1 MKGRRHQSGRF
12 LGLVCALVATCVV
25 VLLAGCA
32 DLSHPNM
39 VGIVER
45 YVGSW
50 ELNSGTFDEGEVSEE
65 DYQEMVDT
73 LDMHATLDLDSK
85 GNLLVDAF
93 GSQQTGTWMMDDE
106 TTLIL
111 TLDGEDAEAVLEDDL
126 LTLTYEGE
134 SLSFEKVSDT
144 PDMDRDPSENA
155 GRGAE
160 VLGLGED
167 AEDADDP
174 DDPEDVATPEQD
186 VEEEYV
192 EEEYGDLSELV
203 EGLFS
208 DVMFDWSEA
217 YVQGV
222 SETAS
227 LDVAICDDDVACI
240 RVVGLGEDSEGD
252 TGYLLE
258 IENRTAVP
266 FAALNLDTTLD
277 GADVY
282 DYATLG
288 CPVRAGEMARA
299 FFYFEREACVVTPES
314 ACEFTVLLLS
324 EEGEFVGYYQASV

>member
-1 MKGRRHQSGRF
+1 MKGHRHQNGRF
-12 LGLVCALVATCVV
+12 LALTRALVATFIV
-25 VLLAGCA
+25 VLLSGCT
-32 DLSHPNM
+32 DLSHPDM

-50 ELNSGTFDEGEVSEE
+50 ELNSGTFDGGEVSEE

-73 LDMHATLDLDSK
+73 LDMHTTLDLDSE

-167 AEDADDP
+167 V
-174 DDPEDVATPEQD
+174 DDPEDVEDPDDVATPEQD
-186 VEEEYV
+186 VEG
-192 EEEYGDLSELV
+192 EYGDLSELV

-217 YVQGV
+217 YVQSV
-222 SETAS
+222 TETAP

-258 IENRTAVP
+258 IENRTATP

-277 GADVY
+277 GVDVY

-288 CPVRAGEMARA
+288 CPVRAGETARA

-314 ACEFTVLLLS
+314 ACEFSVLLLS

>member
-1 MKGRRHQSGRF
+1 M
-12 LGLVCALVATCVV
+12 
-25 VLLAGCA
+25 
-32 DLSHPNM
+32 M
-39 VGIVER
+39 GIVER

-73 LDMHATLDLDSK
+73 LDMHTTLDLDSE

-144 PDMDRDPSENA
+144 PNMDRDPSENA

-167 AEDADDP
+167 V
-174 DDPEDVATPEQD
+174 DDPEDVEDPDDVATPEQD
-186 VEEEYV
+186 VEG
-192 EEEYGDLSELV
+192 EYGDLSELV

-217 YVQGV
+217 YVQSV
-222 SETAS
+222 TETAS

-277 GADVY
+277 GVDVY

-288 CPVRAGEMARA
+288 CPVRAGETARA

>member
-1 MKGRRHQSGRF
+1 MKGHRHQGGRF
-12 LGLVCALVATCVV
+12 LALTRALVATFIV
-25 VLLAGCA
+25 VLLSGCA
-32 DLSHPNM
+32 DLSHPDM

-65 DYQEMVDT
+65 DYREMVDT
-73 LDMHATLDLDSK
+73 LDMHTTLDLDSE

-160 VLGLGED
+160 VLGLGDDLED
-167 AEDADDP
+167 VDDLEDPEDP
-174 DDPEDVATPEQD
+174 DDVATPEQD
-186 VEEEYV
+186 VEG
-192 EEEYGDLSELV
+192 EYGDLSGLV

-217 YVQGV
+217 YVQSV
-222 SETAS
+222 TETAP

-258 IENRTAVP
+258 IENRTATP

-277 GADVY
+277 GVDVY

-288 CPVRAGEMARA
+288 CPVRAGETARA

-314 ACEFTVLLLS
+314 VCEFSVLLLS

>member
-1 MKGRRHQSGRF
+1 MKGHRHQNGRF
-12 LGLVCALVATCVV
+12 LALTRALVATFIV
-25 VLLAGCA
+25 VLLSGCT
-32 DLSHPNM
+32 DLSHPGM

-73 LDMHATLDLDSK
+73 LDMHTTLDLDSE

-106 TTLIL
+106 TTLVL

-167 AEDADDP
+167 VEDP
-174 DDPEDVATPEQD
+174 DDVATPEQD
-186 VEEEYV
+186 VEG
-192 EEEYGDLSELV
+192 EYGDLSELV

-217 YVQGV
+217 YVQSV
-222 SETAS
+222 TETAP
-227 LDVAICDDDVACI
+227 LDVTICDDDVACI

-258 IENRTAVP
+258 IENRTATP

-277 GADVY
+277 GVDVY

-288 CPVRAGEMARA
+288 CPVRAGETARA

-314 ACEFTVLLLS
+314 ACEFSVLLLS

>member
-12 LGLVCALVATCVV
+12 LGLACAVVATCVV
-25 VLLAGCA
+25 VLLSGCA

-73 LDMHATLDLDSK
+73 LDMHTTLDLDSE

-106 TTLIL
+106 TTLVL

-167 AEDADDP
+167 V
-174 DDPEDVATPEQD
+174 DDPEDVEDPDDVATPEQD
-186 VEEEYV
+186 VEGEYD
-192 EEEYGDLSELV
+192 DLSELV

-217 YVQGV
+217 YVQSV
-222 SETAS
+222 TETAP

-258 IENRTAVP
+258 IENRTVTP

-277 GADVY
+277 GVDVY

-288 CPVRAGEMARA
+288 CPVRAGETARA
-299 FFYFEREACVVTPES
+299 FFYFEREACVVTSES
-314 ACEFTVLLLS
+314 ACEFSVLLLS

>member
-1 MKGRRHQSGRF
+1 MKGHRHQNGRF
-12 LGLVCALVATCVV
+12 LALTRALVATFIV
-25 VLLAGCA
+25 VLLSGCT
-32 DLSHPNM
+32 DLSHPDM

-50 ELNSGTFDEGEVSEE
+50 ELNSGTFDGGEVSEE

-73 LDMHATLDLDSK
+73 LDMHTTLDLDSE

-167 AEDADDP
+167 AGDAG
-174 DDPEDVATPEQD
+174 DPEDPEDMATPEQD
-186 VEEEYV
+186 VEG
-192 EEEYGDLSELV
+192 EYGDLSELV

-217 YVQGV
+217 YVQSV
-222 SETAS
+222 TETAP

-258 IENRTAVP
+258 IENRTATP

-277 GADVY
+277 GVDVY

-288 CPVRAGEMARA
+288 CPVRAGETARA

-314 ACEFTVLLLS
+314 ACEFSVLLLS

>member
-1 MKGRRHQSGRF
+1 
-12 LGLVCALVATCVV
+12 
-25 VLLAGCA
+25 
-32 DLSHPNM
+32 
-39 VGIVER
+39 
-45 YVGSW
+45 
-50 ELNSGTFDEGEVSEE
+50 
-65 DYQEMVDT
+65 
-73 LDMHATLDLDSK
+73 
-85 GNLLVDAF
+85 
-93 GSQQTGTWMMDDE
+93 
-106 TTLIL
+106 
-111 TLDGEDAEAVLEDDL
+111 
-126 LTLTYEGE
+126 
-134 SLSFEKVSDT
+134 
-144 PDMDRDPSENA
+144 MDRDPSENA

-160 VLGLGED
+160 VLGPGENP
-167 AEDADDP
+167 EDPDDLEDPEDP

-186 VEEEYV
+186 VEG
-192 EEEYGDLSELV
+192 EYGDLSELV

-222 SETAS
+222 TETAS

-258 IENRTAVP
+258 IENRTATP

-277 GADVY
+277 GVDVY

-288 CPVRAGEMARA
+288 CPVRAGETARA

-314 ACEFTVLLLS
+314 ACEFSVLLLS

>member
-1 MKGRRHQSGRF
+1 MKGHRHQNGRF
-12 LGLVCALVATCVV
+12 LALTRALVATFIV
-25 VLLAGCA
+25 VLLSGCT
-32 DLSHPNM
+32 DLSHPDM

-73 LDMHATLDLDSK
+73 LDMHTTLDLDSE

-106 TTLIL
+106 TTLVL

-167 AEDADDP
+167 VE
-174 DDPEDVATPEQD
+174 DPEGVAAPEQD
-186 VEEEYV
+186 VEEEY
-192 EEEYGDLSELV
+192 GDLSDLV

-217 YVQGV
+217 YVQSV
-222 SETAS
+222 TETEP
-227 LDVAICDDDVACI
+227 LDVVICDDDVACI

-258 IENRTAVP
+258 IENRTATP

-277 GADVY
+277 GVDVY

-288 CPVRAGEMARA
+288 CPVRAGETARA
-299 FFYFEREACVVTPES
+299 FFYFEREACVVTSES
-314 ACEFTVLLLS
+314 ACEFSVLLLS

>member
-12 LGLVCALVATCVV
+12 LGLACAVVATCVV
-25 VLLAGCA
+25 VLLSGCA
-32 DLSHPNM
+32 DLSLPNM

-73 LDMHATLDLDSK
+73 LDMHTTLDLDSE

-106 TTLIL
+106 TTLVL

-126 LTLTYEGE
+126 LTL
-134 SLSFEKVSDT
+134 
-144 PDMDRDPSENA
+144 
-155 GRGAE
+155 
-160 VLGLGED
+160 GLGED
-167 AEDADDP
+167 V
-174 DDPEDVATPEQD
+174 DDPEDVEDPDDVATPEQD
-186 VEEEYV
+186 VEG
-192 EEEYGDLSELV
+192 EYGDLSELV

-217 YVQGV
+217 YVQSV
-222 SETAS
+222 TETAP

-258 IENRTAVP
+258 IENRTATP

-277 GADVY
+277 GVDVY

-288 CPVRAGEMARA
+288 CPVRAGETARA

-314 ACEFTVLLLS
+314 ACEFSVLLLS

>member
-1 MKGRRHQSGRF
+1 MKGHRHQNGRF
-12 LGLVCALVATCVV
+12 LALTRALVATFIV
-25 VLLAGCA
+25 VLLSGCT
-32 DLSHPNM
+32 DLSHPGM

-73 LDMHATLDLDSK
+73 LDMHTTLDLDSE

-106 TTLIL
+106 TTLVL

-160 VLGLGED
+160 VPGLGED
-167 AEDADDP
+167 M
-174 DDPEDVATPEQD
+174 DDPEDVEDPDDVATPEQD
-186 VEEEYV
+186 VEG
-192 EEEYGDLSELV
+192 EYGDLSELV

-217 YVQGV
+217 YVQSV
-222 SETAS
+222 TETAP
-227 LDVAICDDDVACI
+227 LDVTICDDDVACI
-240 RVVGLGEDSEGD
+240 RVVGLGEGSEGD

-258 IENRTAVP
+258 IENRTATP

-277 GADVY
+277 GVDVY

-288 CPVRAGEMARA
+288 CPVRAGETARA

-314 ACEFTVLLLS
+314 ACEFSVLLLS

>member
-1 MKGRRHQSGRF
+1 MKGHRHQNGRF
-12 LGLVCALVATCVV
+12 LALTRALVATFIV
-25 VLLAGCA
+25 VLLSGCT
-32 DLSHPNM
+32 DLSHPDM

-73 LDMHATLDLDSK
+73 LDMHTTLDLDSE

-167 AEDADDP
+167 V
-174 DDPEDVATPEQD
+174 DDPEDVEDPDDVATPEQD
-186 VEEEYV
+186 VEG
-192 EEEYGDLSELV
+192 EYGDLSELV

-217 YVQGV
+217 YVQDV
-222 SETAS
+222 TETAP
-227 LDVAICDDDVACI
+227 LDVTICDDDVACI

-258 IENRTAVP
+258 IENRTVTP

-277 GADVY
+277 GVDVY

-288 CPVRAGEMARA
+288 CPVRAGETARA

-314 ACEFTVLLLS
+314 ACEFSVLLLS

>member
-1 MKGRRHQSGRF
+1 MKGHRHQNGRF
-12 LGLVCALVATCVV
+12 LALTRALVATFIV
-25 VLLAGCA
+25 VLLSGCT
-32 DLSHPNM
+32 DLSHPDM

-50 ELNSGTFDEGEVSEE
+50 ELNSGTFDGGEVSEE

-73 LDMHATLDLDSK
+73 LDMHTTLDLDSE

-106 TTLIL
+106 TTLVL

-167 AEDADDP
+167 V
-174 DDPEDVATPEQD
+174 DDPEDVEDPDDVATPEQD
-186 VEEEYV
+186 VEG
-192 EEEYGDLSELV
+192 EYGDLSELV

-217 YVQGV
+217 YVQSV
-222 SETAS
+222 TETAP

-258 IENRTAVP
+258 IENRTATP

-277 GADVY
+277 GVDVY

-288 CPVRAGEMARA
+288 CPVRAGETACA

-314 ACEFTVLLLS
+314 ACEFSVLLLS

>member
-1 MKGRRHQSGRF
+1 MKGHRHQNGRF
-12 LGLVCALVATCVV
+12 LALTRALVATFIV
-25 VLLAGCA
+25 VLLSGCT
-32 DLSHPNM
+32 DLSHPDM

-50 ELNSGTFDEGEVSEE
+50 ELNSGTLDGGEVSEE

-73 LDMHATLDLDSK
+73 LDMHTTLDLDSE

-106 TTLIL
+106 TTLVL

-167 AEDADDP
+167 V
-174 DDPEDVATPEQD
+174 DDPEDVEDPDDVATPEQD
-186 VEEEYV
+186 VEG
-192 EEEYGDLSELV
+192 EYGDLSELV

-222 SETAS
+222 TGTAP

-258 IENRTAVP
+258 IENRTATP

-277 GADVY
+277 GVDVY

-288 CPVRAGEMARA
+288 CPVRAGETARA

-314 ACEFTVLLLS
+314 ACEFSVLLLS

>member
-1 MKGRRHQSGRF
+1 MKGHRHQNGRF
-12 LGLVCALVATCVV
+12 LALTRALVATFIV
-25 VLLAGCA
+25 VLLSGCT
-32 DLSHPNM
+32 DLSHPDM

-50 ELNSGTFDEGEVSEE
+50 ELNSGTFDGGEVSEE

-73 LDMHATLDLDSK
+73 LDMHTTLDLDSE

-106 TTLIL
+106 TTLVL

-167 AEDADDP
+167 V
-174 DDPEDVATPEQD
+174 DDPEDVEDPDDVATPEQD
-186 VEEEYV
+186 VEG
-192 EEEYGDLSELV
+192 EYGDLSELV

-217 YVQGV
+217 YVQSV
-222 SETAS
+222 TETAP

-258 IENRTAVP
+258 IENRTATP

-277 GADVY
+277 GVDVY

-288 CPVRAGEMARA
+288 CPVRAGETARA

-314 ACEFTVLLLS
+314 ACEFSVLLLS

>member
-1 MKGRRHQSGRF
+1 MMRRLHQRGRF
-12 LGLVCALVATCVV
+12 LGLACAVVATCVI
-25 VLLAGCA
+25 VLLSGCA

-50 ELNSGTFDEGEVSEE
+50 ELNSGTFDGGEVSEE

-73 LDMHATLDLDSK
+73 LDMHTTLDLDSK

-167 AEDADDP
+167 V
-174 DDPEDVATPEQD
+174 DDPEDVEDPDDVATPEQD
-186 VEEEYV
+186 VEG
-192 EEEYGDLSELV
+192 EYGDLSELV

-217 YVQGV
+217 YVQSV
-222 SETAS
+222 TETAP

-258 IENRTAVP
+258 IENRTATP

-277 GADVY
+277 GVDVY

-288 CPVRAGEMARA
+288 CPVRAGETARA

-314 ACEFTVLLLS
+314 ACEFSVLLLS

>member
-1 MKGRRHQSGRF
+1 MRGRRHQSGRI
-12 LGLVCALVATCVV
+12 LVLARALVATFIVA
-25 VLLAGCA
+25 LLSGCA
-32 DLSHPNM
+32 DLSHPDM

-73 LDMHATLDLDSK
+73 LDMHTTLDLDPE

-106 TTLIL
+106 TTLVL

-126 LTLTYEGE
+126 LTLSYEGE

-160 VLGLGED
+160 VLGLG
-167 AEDADDP
+167 DDP
-174 DDPEDVATPEQD
+174 EDVDGPEDVATPEQD
-186 VEEEYV
+186 VEEEY
-192 EEEYGDLSELV
+192 GDLSDLV

-217 YVQGV
+217 YVRSV
-222 SETAS
+222 TETAP

-258 IENRTAVP
+258 IENRTATP

-277 GADVY
+277 GVDVY

-288 CPVRAGEMARA
+288 CPVRAGETARA

-314 ACEFTVLLLS
+314 ACEFSVLLLS
-324 EEGEFVGYYQASV
+324 EEGEFVGYYLAGV

>member
-1 MKGRRHQSGRF
+1 MKGHRHQNGRF
-12 LGLVCALVATCVV
+12 LALTCALVATFIV
-25 VLLAGCA
+25 VLLSGCT
-32 DLSHPNM
+32 DLSHPDM

-50 ELNSGTFDEGEVSEE
+50 ELNSGTLDGGEVSEE

-73 LDMHATLDLDSK
+73 LDMHTTLDLDSE

-106 TTLIL
+106 TTLVL

-167 AEDADDP
+167 V
-174 DDPEDVATPEQD
+174 DDPEDVEDPDDVATPEQD
-186 VEEEYV
+186 VEG
-192 EEEYGDLSELV
+192 EYGDLSELV

-222 SETAS
+222 TGTAP

-258 IENRTAVP
+258 IENRTATP

-277 GADVY
+277 GVDVY

-288 CPVRAGEMARA
+288 CPVRAGETARA

-314 ACEFTVLLLS
+314 ACEFSVLLLS

>member
-1 MKGRRHQSGRF
+1 MKGHRHQNGRF
-12 LGLVCALVATCVV
+12 LALTRALVATFIV
-25 VLLAGCA
+25 VLLSGCT
-32 DLSHPNM
+32 DLSHPDM

-50 ELNSGTFDEGEVSEE
+50 ELNSGTLDGGEVSEE

-73 LDMHATLDLDSK
+73 LDMHTTLDLDSE

-167 AEDADDP
+167 V
-174 DDPEDVATPEQD
+174 DDPEDVEDPDDVATPEQD
-186 VEEEYV
+186 VEG
-192 EEEYGDLSELV
+192 EYGDLSELV

-222 SETAS
+222 TGTAP

-258 IENRTAVP
+258 IENRTATP

-277 GADVY
+277 GVDVY

-288 CPVRAGEMARA
+288 CPVRAGETARA

-314 ACEFTVLLLS
+314 ACEFSVLLLS

>member
-1 MKGRRHQSGRF
+1 MMRRLHQRGRF
-12 LGLVCALVATCVV
+12 LGLACAVVATCVI

-32 DLSHPNM
+32 DLPHPNM
-39 VGIVER
+39 MGIVER

-73 LDMHATLDLDSK
+73 LDMHTTLDLDSK

-93 GSQQTGTWMMDDE
+93 GSQQTGTWMMDDK

-111 TLDGEDAEAVLEDDL
+111 TLDGEDAEAVLEDNL

-134 SLSFEKVSDT
+134 SLSFEKVSDV

-174 DDPEDVATPEQD
+174 DDPEDVVAPEQD
-186 VEEEYV
+186 G

-240 RVVGLGEDSEGD
+240 RIVGLGEDSEGD

-258 IENRTAVP
+258 IENRTTVP